1 MSICRK
7 CLYGDYLDELV
18 VGECILCG
26 QEFFSIKTPVGK
38 MCPSCSEVFKG
49 NCSQCAKPIGNEK
62 KSFKNKLK

>member
-7 CLYGDYLDELV
+7 CLSEIYSDELV

-38 MCPSCSEVFKG
+38 LCPSCSEMFNG
-49 NCSQCAKPIGNEK
+49 NCSQCARPVGNGK
-62 KSFKNKLK
+62 KYFKAKK